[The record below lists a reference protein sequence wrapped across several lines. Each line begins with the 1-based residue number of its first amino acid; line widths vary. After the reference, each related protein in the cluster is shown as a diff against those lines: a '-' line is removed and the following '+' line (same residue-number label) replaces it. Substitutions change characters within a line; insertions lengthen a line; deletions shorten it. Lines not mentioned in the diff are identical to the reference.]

1 MTEAAIENHP
11 IDALTQRRVDHI
23 VEVFN
28 TLDIDAIVALFS
40 EDVVVTYAD
49 RPLLRGR
56 EALRAFIAP
65 RYADLVDYRL
75 SKRIRMEQG
84 VWVGIE
90 GEAQYRLASEGADGS
105 RYRTR
110 LFEFLQFRDDLIS
123 RWDYVGNTSPVPAA
137 R

>member
-84 VWVGIE
+84 AWVGIE
-90 GEAQYRLASEGADGS
+90 GEAQYRLASEGP
-105 RYRTR
+105 T
-110 LFEFLQFRDDLIS
+110 
-123 RWDYVGNTSPVPAA
+123 AA
-137 R
+137 GTGHACSSFCSSATT

>member
-84 VWVGIE
+84 PGS
-90 GEAQYRLASEGADGS
+90 ASRARRS
-105 RYRTR
+105 
-110 LFEFLQFRDDLIS
+110 IA
-123 RWDYVGNTSPVPAA
+123 SPPRGPTAA
-137 R
+137 GTGHACSSFCSSATT